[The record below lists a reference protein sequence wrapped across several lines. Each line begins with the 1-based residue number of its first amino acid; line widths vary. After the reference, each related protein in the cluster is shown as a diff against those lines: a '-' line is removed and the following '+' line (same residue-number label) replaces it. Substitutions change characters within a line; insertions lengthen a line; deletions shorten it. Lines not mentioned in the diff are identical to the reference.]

1 MSTERN
7 VDIKRERRLVRN
19 EAIRQRNKA
28 KALENEARK
37 PRPFMVTVVMNPSH
51 RSNEG

>member
-1 MSTERN
+1 MSTEQN
-7 VDIKRERRLVRN
+7 IDSKRERRLARN
-19 EAIRQRNKA
+19 EGIRQRNKA
-28 KALENEARK
+28 KARENESK